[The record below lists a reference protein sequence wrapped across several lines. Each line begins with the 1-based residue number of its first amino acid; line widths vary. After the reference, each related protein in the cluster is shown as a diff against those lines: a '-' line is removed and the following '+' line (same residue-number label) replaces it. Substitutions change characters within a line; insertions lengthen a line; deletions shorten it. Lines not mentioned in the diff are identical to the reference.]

1 MQPQLKEQKTI
12 PLTRDDFILMQLREI
27 REDMRDVRGEIKDLR
42 SEIKDVRDEIKDLR
56 GEIKD
61 VRDEIKDVRKELNG
75 RMDKLEDTLNGRMD
89 KLENEVRSTARHS
102 QIMAGSVIAIAL
114 GVLYFVFTH

>member
-1 MQPQLKEQKTI
+1 MQAQLKEQKTI

-27 REDMRDVRGEIKDLR
+27 REDIR
-42 SEIKDVRDEIKDLR
+42 DLR
-56 GEIKD
+56 GEMKD
-61 VRDEIKDVRKELNG
+61 LRNEMKDTKRELNA
-75 RMDKLEDTLNGRMD
+75 RMDR
-89 KLENEVRSTARHS
+89 LENEMRSMSRHS

>member
-27 REDMRDVRGEIKDLR
+27 REDIRDLRGEMKDLR
-42 SEIKDVRDEIKDLR
+42 NEIKDVRDEIKDLR

-61 VRDEIKDVRKELNG
+61 VRDEIKDVRKELNQ
-75 RMDKLEDTLNGRMD
+75 RMDR
-89 KLENEVRSTARHS
+89 LENEVRSTARHS

>member
-1 MQPQLKEQKTI
+1 MQPQLKEQKAI
-12 PLTRDDFILMQLREI
+12 PITRDDFILLQLREI
-27 REDMRDVRGEIKDLR
+27 REDIRDLR
-42 SEIKDVRDEIKDLR
+42 GEIKDLR

-61 VRDEIKDVRKELNG
+61 VRDEIKDVRKE
-75 RMDKLEDTLNGRMD
+75 LNGRMD

>member
-1 MQPQLKEQKTI
+1 MQTQAKEQKTI
-12 PLTRDDFILMQLREI
+12 PLTRDDFILLQLREI
-27 REDMRDVRGEIKDLR
+27 REDIR
-42 SEIKDVRDEIKDLR
+42 DLR

-61 VRDEIKDVRKELNG
+61 VRNELKDATRDLNA
-75 RMDKLEDTLNGRMD
+75 RMDR
-89 KLENEVRSTARHS
+89 LENEVRSTARHS

>member
-12 PLTRDDFILMQLREI
+12 PLTRDDFIIMQLREI
-27 REDMRDVRGEIKDLR
+27 REDIR
-42 SEIKDVRDEIKDLR
+42 DLR
-56 GEIKD
+56 G
-61 VRDEIKDVRKELNG
+61 EIKDVRKELNG

>member
-42 SEIKDVRDEIKDLR
+42 SEIKDVR

-61 VRDEIKDVRKELNG
+61 VRDEIKDVRKELNQ
-75 RMDKLEDTLNGRMD
+75 RMD

>member
-1 MQPQLKEQKTI
+1 MGNYTGSEVIEVQPQLKEHESI

-27 REDMRDVRGEIKDLR
+27 REDIRDLR
-42 SEIKDVRDEIKDLR
+42 GEIKDLR

-61 VRDEIKDVRKELNG
+61 VRNEIKDVRNE
-75 RMDKLEDTLNGRMD
+75 LNGRMD
-89 KLENEVRSTARHS
+89 KLENEMRSTARHS
-102 QIMAGSVIAIAL
+102 QIMAGSVTAIAL

>member
-1 MQPQLKEQKTI
+1 MGNYTGSEVIEVQPQLKEHESI

-27 REDMRDVRGEIKDLR
+27 REDIRDLR
-42 SEIKDVRDEIKDLR
+42 GEIKDLR

-61 VRDEIKDVRKELNG
+61 VRNE
-75 RMDKLEDTLNGRMD
+75 LNGRMD
-89 KLENEVRSTARHS
+89 KLENEMRSTARHS
-102 QIMAGSVIAIAL
+102 QIMAGSVTAIAL

>member
-1 MQPQLKEQKTI
+1 MRPQLKEQKAI
-12 PLTRDDFILMQLREI
+12 PLTRDDFIIMQLREI
-27 REDMRDVRGEIKDLR
+27 REDIR
-42 SEIKDVRDEIKDLR
+42 DLR

-61 VRDEIKDVRKELNG
+61 VRNELKDTKRELNA

>member
-12 PLTRDDFILMQLREI
+12 PLTRDDFIIMQLKEI
-27 REDMRDVRGEIKDLR
+27 REDMR
-42 SEIKDVRDEIKDLR
+42 DLR

-61 VRDEIKDVRKELNG
+61 VRNELKETKRELNG
-75 RMDKLEDTLNGRMD
+75 RMDKLEDNLNSRMD
-89 KLENEVRSTARHS
+89 KLENEVRATSRHS

>member
-1 MQPQLKEQKTI
+1 MQPQLKEQKAI
-12 PLTRDDFILMQLREI
+12 PLTRDDFIIMQLREI
-27 REDMRDVRGEIKDLR
+27 REDIRDLR
-42 SEIKDVRDEIKDLR
+42 GEIKDLR

-61 VRDEIKDVRKELNG
+61 VRGEIKDVRKELNA
-75 RMDKLEDTLNGRMD
+75 RMDR
-89 KLENEVRSTARHS
+89 LENEVRSTSRHS

>member
-27 REDMRDVRGEIKDLR
+27 REDIR
-42 SEIKDVRDEIKDLR
+42 DLR
-56 GEIKD
+56 GEMKD
-61 VRDEIKDVRKELNG
+61 LRNELKDTKRELNA
-75 RMDKLEDTLNGRMD
+75 RMDKLEDTLNNRIS
-89 KLENEVRSTARHS
+89 KVENEVRSTARHS

>member
-1 MQPQLKEQKTI
+1 MQAQLKEQKTI

-42 SEIKDVRDEIKDLR
+42 NEIKDVR
-56 GEIKD
+56 GEIK
-61 VRDEIKDVRKELNG
+61 EIRNELKETKRELNA
-75 RMDKLEDTLNGRMD
+75 RMDRLEDTLSAHVG
-89 KLENEVRSTARHS
+89 KVENEVRSTARHS

>member
-12 PLTRDDFILMQLREI
+12 PLTRDDFIIMQLREI
-27 REDMRDVRGEIKDLR
+27 REDIR
-42 SEIKDVRDEIKDLR
+42 DLR

-61 VRDEIKDVRKELNG
+61 VRNELNG
-75 RMDKLEDTLNGRMD
+75 RMDKLEDNLNGRMD
-89 KLENEVRSTARHS
+89 RLENEVRATARHS

>member
-1 MQPQLKEQKTI
+1 MQPQLKEQKAI

-27 REDMRDVRGEIKDLR
+27 REDIRDLRGEIKDLR
-42 SEIKDVRDEIKDLR
+42 
-56 GEIKD
+56 G
-61 VRDEIKDVRKELNG
+61 EIKDVRKELNG

>member
-1 MQPQLKEQKTI
+1 MRPQLKEQKAI
-12 PLTRDDFILMQLREI
+12 PLTRDDFIIMQLREI
-27 REDMRDVRGEIKDLR
+27 REDIRDLR
-42 SEIKDVRDEIKDLR
+42 GEIKDLR

-75 RMDKLEDTLNGRMD
+75 RMDKLE
-89 KLENEVRSTARHS
+89 NEVRATSRHS

>member
-1 MQPQLKEQKTI
+1 MQPQLKEQKAI
-12 PLTRDDFILMQLREI
+12 PLTRDDFIIMQLREI
-27 REDMRDVRGEIKDLR
+27 REDIR
-42 SEIKDVRDEIKDLR
+42 DLR
-56 GEIKD
+56 G
-61 VRDEIKDVRKELNG
+61 EIKDVRKELNG